1 MLRESRP
8 TLTAFFAGTQFWKTQ
23 KVNVKYCATKMSNS
37 INVSFDSV
45 PINEDSDNLNP
56 SLLES
61 HSRCQVQ
68 GSLLILGNLTHKS
81 NEHILNTIMRQAD
94 HEGVME
100 TLAYPNRTVWIRNNL
115 PGWFGNCGVLS
126 Q

>member
-1 MLRESRP
+1 
-8 TLTAFFAGTQFWKTQ
+8 
-23 KVNVKYCATKMSNS
+23 MSNP
-37 INVSFDSV
+37 INVSFDSD
-45 PINEDSDNLNP
+45 PINEDSENLNP
-56 SLLES
+56 SLLDS
-61 HSRCQVQ
+61 NSRRQVQ

-94 HEGVME
+94 CEGVME
-100 TLAYPNRTVWIRNNL
+100 ALAYPNWTVWIQNNL